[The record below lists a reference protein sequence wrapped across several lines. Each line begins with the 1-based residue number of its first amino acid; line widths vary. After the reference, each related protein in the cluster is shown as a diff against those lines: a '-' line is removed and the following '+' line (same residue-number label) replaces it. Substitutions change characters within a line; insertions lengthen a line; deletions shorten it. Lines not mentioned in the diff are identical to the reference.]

1 MMRTAAALV
10 HIFTALGVVCAL
22 FAALA
27 IMDGAWEVLFVWLGV
42 AFLIDGIDGVFA
54 RLVGVADRLPRFSG
68 DRLDLVIDYVTY
80 VFVPAL
86 ALVAAGF
93 LPGVIGLI
101 LAALILLSSLY
112 HFSDLESKADDLS
125 FVGFPAIWNVVAFYI
140 FAFSLQPAL
149 AMAVVAIC
157 IIMTFVPMR
166 WVHPFRV
173 KALRSVTIIATLAWS
188 LAAAGTVWWGFDA
201 TPLWAQLVL
210 IVVLLYGLTLAFVA
224 KRGQNEG

>member
-1 MMRTAAALV
+1 MRTAAAIV
-10 HIFTALGVVCAL
+10 HLFTAFGIVCAL
-22 FAALA
+22 FAVLA
-27 IMDGAWEVLFVWLGV
+27 MRNGSWELLFVWLGV
-42 AFLIDGIDGVFA
+42 AFFIDGVDGVFA
-54 RLVGVADRLPRFSG
+54 RIIGVAERLPRFSG
-68 DRLDLVIDYVTY
+68 DRLDLIIDYVTY

-93 LPGVIGLI
+93 LPGFIGLT

-140 FAFSLQPAL
+140 FAFSMPVSL
-149 AMAVVAIC
+149 AMCVVTIC
-157 IIMTFVPMR
+157 IVMTFLPMR

-173 KALRSVTIIATLAWS
+173 ETLRPVTIAATLAW
-188 LAAAGTVWWGFDA
+188 AAAAVTVVWWGFGA

-210 IVVLLYGLTLAFVA
+210 IGVLLYGVVLAFTA
-224 KRGQNEG
+224 QLRQGAD